1 MRFIA
6 RFTIGS
12 IFIATLNACSSISGS
27 QLFTNYNQQI
37 APVRSALT
45 RNDVANAPSL
55 LPALSDNNVSFTLN
69 QLEKGRVMQL
79 NHQFEQSKD
88 DFNTALTHIDAQ
100 NFAASIEI
108 SKGLETTAS
117 FLTND
122 NVREYFVPYYEQTM
136 VHTLQALNFIALNDI
151 EAALVEIRRANLV
164 QEQAL
169 KVNVGSLE
177 KAALNANIDLNP
189 LQKIVNI
196 YSYSIDIIRTID
208 PVFILSLQKYQSKV
222 MQSFEENREH
232 FKNGIIKSLLNEAQK
247 KGLIIQDLDLDF
259 FIEVNLEN
267 VDKRIWYNKL
277 INQHSKEEI
286 LNHLIVY
293 RLKGISVNLD
303 LL

>member
-1 MRFIA
+1 MEESKKEFIVNEA
-6 RFTIGS
+6 LGYFLKYGVKNFTMDD
-12 IFIATLNACSSISGS
+12 IAEKLGVSKKTLY
-27 QLFTNYNQQI
+27 LFFNNKETLLFE
-37 APVRSALT
+37 AV
-45 RNDVANAPSL
+45 DVLWQNFL
-55 LPALSDNNVSFTLN
+55 LE
-69 QLEKGRVMQL
+69 LEK
-79 NHQFEQSKD
+79 
-88 DFNTALTHIDAQ
+88 I
-100 NFAASIEI
+100 
-108 SKGLETTAS
+108 
-117 FLTND
+117 
-122 NVREYFVPYYEQTM
+122 
-136 VHTLQALNFIALNDI
+136 
-151 EAALVEIRRANLV
+151 
-164 QEQAL
+164 
-169 KVNVGSLE
+169 
-177 KAALNANIDLNP
+177 NANIDLNP
-189 LQKIVNI
+189 LKKIVNI